1 MGHQT
6 IAQTTRWL
14 KDKKMSTYNKYTL
27 ELARAQIESSLKDI
41 GGAANLVCDILPLSE
56 NFSSPATLP
65 SHRSWLSDITG
76 ELNNFVKSG
85 LPGRERLAVAVGIAK
100 MVHKGNHYKSFTE
113 PLIRAITALFNHLE
127 FQSRTE
133 LTLIHFLAF
142 QEIFVR
148 SADKALDI
156 NNLISFGPEM
166 SRTSFSQLIS
176 PNDLKSLER
185 TANHLNINL
194 GSFRKQR
201 ITRRLI
207 NSAQFVVNHEQ
218 TNASVCS
225 ELSASCSCSSGKIS
239 IFIPSTPP
247 APTCLQRINDNKFRD
262 HNGST
267 YLSVGSLATTVSKG
281 LIGAGMGAGDGM
293 IRILTPPV
301 VKLSNDIQGWLVS
314 KTSFFLPDSLNGS
327 ISVSCESL
335 KKALPGN
342 INSTIKINGPGI
354 LRIMTGCNYSTA
366 DRKLSVF
373 FPITHSQIQLNR
385 QFNQN
390 LLNFSF
396 IEIDNRLSPEET
408 AKLEKRF
415 EKALDGEDS
424 LQSAISE
431 LQAESWIKSW
441 ISMLIETMIPGVSVL
456 VTVIIIIIVIYLTC
470 CCLPKCK
477 CKGQKCKDKDSNKD
491 NLEIRVEKLENLFT
505 FFVNSNYHQIENDD
519 IKEKLKAPA

>member
-207 NSAQFVVNHEQ
+207 NSAQFVVN
-218 TNASVCS
+218 
-225 ELSASCSCSSGKIS
+225 
-239 IFIPSTPP
+239 
-247 APTCLQRINDNKFRD
+247 
-262 HNGST
+262 
-267 YLSVGSLATTVSKG
+267 
-281 LIGAGMGAGDGM
+281 
-293 IRILTPPV
+293 
-301 VKLSNDIQGWLVS
+301 
-314 KTSFFLPDSLNGS
+314 
-327 ISVSCESL
+327 
-335 KKALPGN
+335 
-342 INSTIKINGPGI
+342 
-354 LRIMTGCNYSTA
+354 
-366 DRKLSVF
+366 
-373 FPITHSQIQLNR
+373 LNR
-385 QFNQN
+385 QSLPSVQSY
-390 LLNFSF
+390 LPRAPARAG
-396 IEIDNRLSPEET
+396 RLVFLFPAPRLPQLACRESMT
-408 AKLEKRF
+408 
-415 EKALDGEDS
+415 
-424 LQSAISE
+424 IS
-431 LQAESWIKSW
+431 
-441 ISMLIETMIPGVSVL
+441 
-456 VTVIIIIIVIYLTC
+456 
-470 CCLPKCK
+470 
-477 CKGQKCKDKDSNKD
+477 
-491 NLEIRVEKLENLFT
+491 LEITMDPLT
-505 FFVNSNYHQIENDD
+505 FLWEAWQQPSPRD
-519 IKEKLKAPA
+519 